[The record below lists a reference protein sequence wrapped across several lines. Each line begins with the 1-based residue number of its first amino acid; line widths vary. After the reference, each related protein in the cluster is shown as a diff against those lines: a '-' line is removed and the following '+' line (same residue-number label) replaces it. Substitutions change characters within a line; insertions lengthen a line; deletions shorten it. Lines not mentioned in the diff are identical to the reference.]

1 MTEDKEEEPTGDQLL
16 GRLRLVA
23 VIVTLALFA
32 LVVVSSILGPFLAPD
47 YRLSEVLLGTLVG
60 TLLTLLGLVA
70 LPNKR

>member
-1 MTEDKEEEPTGDQLL
+1 MKEDEPADGDRLL

-23 VIVTLALFA
+23 VVVTLVLFA

-70 LPNKR
+70 LPTKR